1 MFVLEAPAFFMS
13 DLWPLAVVMFIAGSA
28 TAPMLITSLSL
39 AQVLVPKAMV
49 TEGMAVAITGILI
62 GISGGAAVGGWA
74 IEAWGAQRAYA
85 VPILA
90 GAAALAIIVA
100 RFRHVQRAELTASAE
115 A

>member
-1 MFVLEAPAFFMS
+1 MKKSCCCPSVCA
-13 DLWPLAVVMFIAGSA
+13 LWNTSIGKKIIVAV
-28 TAPMLITSLSL
+28 
-39 AQVLVPKAMV
+39 
-49 TEGMAVAITGILI
+49 TGILI

-100 RFRHVQRAELTASAE
+100 RFRHVQRAELAASAE

>member
-1 MFVLEAPAFFMS
+1 MLEAPAFFMS
-13 DLWPLAVVMFIAGSA
+13 DLKPLAVVMFIAGSA

-39 AQVLVPKAMV
+39 AQALVPKAMV

-90 GAAALAIIVA
+90 GAAAVVIIAV
-100 RFRHVQRAELTASAE
+100 RFRAVQRAELAATAQD
-115 A
+115 